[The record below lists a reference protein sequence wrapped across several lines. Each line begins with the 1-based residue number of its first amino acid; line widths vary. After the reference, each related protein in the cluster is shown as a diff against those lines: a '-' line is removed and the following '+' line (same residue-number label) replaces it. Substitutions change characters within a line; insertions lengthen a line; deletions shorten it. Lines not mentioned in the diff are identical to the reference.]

1 MVPLSG
7 TTENGSN
14 TFHWNFVTR
23 SLIKRSRKK
32 EINMEWKQH
41 VAAYFFQMLTYSLDD
56 KPASKL
62 SGVLLQ
68 RGGKRK
74 EGLQLHLRNLNICI
88 EKVNAKCWLAEM
100 TLVMTSLLLARVFQS
115 LFTFALIGQ
124 FQKISIPNHR
134 RLPCFN
140 PPLPLEIPKC
150 VTPPFP
156 QNSIIV
162 NPPPPPLQNF
172 RFFGKYIFD

>member
-1 MVPLSG
+1 MGQNDALILHEVLGAMVPLSG

-62 SGVLLQ
+62 SDVLWQ

-74 EGLQLHLRNLNICI
+74 ESLQLHLRNLNICI

-100 TLVMTSLLLARVFQS
+100 TLVMTSLLLAHVFQS
-115 LFTFALIGQ
+115 LFTFTLIAT
-124 FQKISIPNHR
+124 SR
-134 RLPCFN
+134 W
-140 PPLPLEIPKC
+140 LEEI
-150 VTPPFP
+150 
-156 QNSIIV
+156 
-162 NPPPPPLQNF
+162 
-172 RFFGKYIFD
+172 